1 MSPGDKDFWVAPGE
15 RVREL
20 NAHINAAAGIALPEP
35 PHNNTSQELEALA
48 HGLASI
54 AGDPLINV
62 LIAEAAS
69 TCRPSAGP
77 ATDTTSTPG
86 HPTDI
91 PDLSMRIADAI
102 FCLVGSLLRK
112 ELGRENG
119 KRFNKGEVVAT
130 MRRAQYQTAP
140 RVFAENAKA
149 LQDVP
154 KPKEQQQT
162 EPMSTMS
169 SADGAAPSRKLRST
183 ADGNNTP
190 VVDNTR
196 GVEGPM
202 ESESGREDTSQE
214 REQKPSSLRKRG
226 AADTKEDTTDTSE
239 GLTQPKPKK
248 KRTTSQEMPNVEFSV
263 GSVSFTGKTKQMKIK
278 IITEDGTTTKNP
290 CDILGASTVIDAI
303 FQNQASKLK
312 FCRYMYD
319 AEVDWQRRQAKLQ
332 SQPEKAEVAGDKQKE
347 LNRLLADKE
356 ALDNKIATL
365 RQSLE
370 PQQ

>member
-1 MSPGDKDFWVAPGE
+1 VSPGEKDFWLAPHE
-15 RVREL
+15 HAIKL
-20 NAHINAAAGIALPEP
+20 NTHINKAAGIPLPKA
-35 PHNNTSQELEALA
+35 PHYNASEELKALA

-62 LIAEAAS
+62 LIAEAA
-69 TCRPSAGP
+69 RALGPSARP
-77 ATDTTSTPG
+77 ATATTGTPG
-86 HPTDI
+86 RQTDI
-91 PDLSMRIADAI
+91 PDLSMRIADTL
-102 FCLVGSLLRK
+102 FCLVGNLLRK
-112 ELGRENG
+112 ELGWENG
-119 KRFNKGEVVAT
+119 RRFDKSKALQRMKQAHEH
-130 MRRAQYQTAP
+130 TAP
-140 RVFAENAKA
+140 RVFTETAKA

-154 KPKEQQQT
+154 KPKEPQVERT
-162 EPMSTMS
+162 SST
-169 SADGAAPSRKLRST
+169 DGTAAGCKTRST
-183 ADGNNTP
+183 TDANSARVLD
-190 VVDNTR
+190 
-196 GVEGPM
+196 EQM
-202 ESESGREDTSQE
+202 ASEAGREDSSQQTGTE
-214 REQKPSSLRKRG
+214 EVMSRLRKRDG
-226 AADTKEDTTDTSE
+226 NETNDKSDDKSRDETQTVARPTK
-239 GLTQPKPKK
+239 KK

-319 AEVDWQRRQAKLQ
+319 AEVDWQRRQTKLQ